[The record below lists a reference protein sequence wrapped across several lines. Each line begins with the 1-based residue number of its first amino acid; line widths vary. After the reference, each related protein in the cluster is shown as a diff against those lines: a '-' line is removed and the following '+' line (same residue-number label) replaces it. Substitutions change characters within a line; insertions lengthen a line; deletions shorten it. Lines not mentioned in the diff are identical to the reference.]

1 MKRFLMCQ
9 PDYFRVEYSINPWMG
24 GKKVDLNLAKLQ
36 WKTLVTTLESLGV
49 EIVYIDPVPELPDM
63 VFTANAGIVHENDV
77 ILSNFRYI
85 ERQPER
91 EVNKKW
97 FEENGYICHVLP
109 DEIMFEGR
117 GDCFIINNKI
127 ISAHGFRS
135 SIKTQSNITN
145 IFNLEGTHVLLRD
158 PRFYHLDTCL
168 VVLEDNIHYRLGM
181 YYPGAFEDKNLGDKL
196 GIDLIKI
203 PEEDACRFVCNSIV
217 VDNNVILPAG
227 NDYTCELLTDMGYNC
242 HPVNVSEFLKSGGG
256 PRCLVLEL

>member
-1 MKRFLMCQ
+1 MKRFLMCS
-9 PDYFRVEYSINPWMG
+9 PDYFRVEYSINPWMT
-24 GKKVDLNLAKLQ
+24 GKRVDINLAKLQ

-63 VFTANAGIVHENDV
+63 VFTANAGIVYENDV
-77 ILSNFRYI
+77 VLSNFRYS

-97 FEENGYICHVLP
+97 FEENGYICHALP
-109 DEIMFEGR
+109 DETMFEGR

-135 SIKTQSNITN
+135 STVTQSNISN
-145 IFNLEGTHVLLRD
+145 IFNLEGTQVLLKD

-168 VVLEDNIHYRLGM
+168 VMLEDNIHYRLGM
-181 YYPGAFEDKNLGDKL
+181 YYPGAFRDKNLGDKL
-196 GIDLIKI
+196 EMDLIKI
-203 PEEDACRFVCNSIV
+203 PEEDACRFACNAIV

-227 NDYTCELLTDMGYNC
+227 NDHTCELLTDMGYNC
-242 HPVNVSEFLKSGGG
+242 LPINVSEFLKSGGG